1 MAKKRIVIDPVTRIE
16 GHLRIEVETQDGI
29 ITDAWSTGTLWRGVE
44 AILKGNDAR
53 DAWLTVLRI
62 CGVCTVSQGIGSVR
76 AVENALKM
84 KIPLNAQYI
93 RNIMLGA
100 HTIVDNLIHFYI
112 FCGLDWFDIHSA
124 ALKASPARAAALA
137 QSCSSWRDN
146 STEDMRKT
154 QEKLKKLVNS
164 GQMGIFADGYSGH
177 QEMTLPP
184 EVNLI
189 LATHYFQSLDYQRIA
204 NKIVTVL
211 GSKTPHIQ
219 NLAVG
224 GVANPINPDSAAV
237 LTIERMQYVKK
248 LIDDLKEF
256 INEAYNTDVALLA
269 AYYPEWNHIGK
280 GQGNFLS
287 HPEFPIDEAG
297 DNCVMPGGYIEGKD
311 FTKFRKITSLHDK
324 FIEDNVLESVKHSYF
339 KGSSINSPFV
349 LGDLEP
355 VFDPKDTTKYSWVK
369 SPYFKNKTAEPG
381 PTASVYAMHLSN
393 YQPCI
398 DVTNRVFKTIE
409 KLGKEKY
416 TLENLDSTMGRMV
429 SRSIRVSVVQSI
441 INDQYDLLI
450 KNIQKGD
457 FATFYKPHF
466 PKGEIR
472 GMGVH
477 EAPRGA
483 LAHWV
488 RITDGYIT
496 SYEATIPTTWLA
508 SPRGHNG
515 EYGAY
520 EYALLG
526 HKIADPKRP
535 LEIIR
540 TIHSYD
546 PCMACSAHI
555 LSPDG
560 KTYSK
565 VKVQ

>member
-1 MAKKRIVIDPVTRIE
+1 MANKRIVIDPVTRIE
-16 GHLRIEVETQDGI
+16 GHLRIEVEMKDGEVV
-29 ITDAWSTGTLWRGVE
+29 DAWSTGTLWRGVE
-44 AILKGNDAR
+44 AILKGSDAR

-84 KIPLNAQYI
+84 KVPLNAQYI
-93 RNIMLGA
+93 RNIMIGA

-137 QSCSSWRDN
+137 QSYSSWRDN
-146 STEDMRKT
+146 STEDMRQT
-154 QEKLKKLVNS
+154 QDKLKRLINS
-164 GQMGIFADGYSGH
+164 GQMGVFADGYSGH

-237 LTIERMQYVKK
+237 LTIERMQYVKQ
-248 LIDDLKEF
+248 LIGDLEEF

-269 AYYPEWNHIGK
+269 AYYPKWSHIGK

-287 HPEFPIDEAG
+287 HPEFPIDEEG

-311 FTKFRKITSLHDK
+311 FSTFRKISSLHDTL
-324 FIEDNVLESVKHSYF
+324 IRDNTVESVKHSYF
-339 KGSSINSPFV
+339 KGDAINSPFI

-355 VFDPKDTTKYSWVK
+355 VFDPKDKTKYSWVK
-369 SPYFKNKTAEPG
+369 SPYFLNKTAEPG
-381 PTASVYAMHLSN
+381 STASVYAMHLSD

-398 DVTNRVFKTIE
+398 DVTNRVFKTIKQLSGE
-409 KLGKEKY
+409 VY
-416 TLENLDSTMGRMV
+416 TLEKLDSTIGRLV
-429 SRSIRVSVVQSI
+429 SKSIRVSVVQSI
-441 INDQYDLLI
+441 ISDQYDLLI
-450 KNIQKGD
+450 ENLQKGN
-457 FATFYKPHF
+457 FTTFYKPSF
-466 PKGEIR
+466 PKEEIR
-472 GMGVH
+472 GMGLH

-488 RITDGYIT
+488 RIKDGYIAA
-496 SYEATIPTTWLA
+496 YEATIPTTWLA
-508 SPRGHNG
+508 APRAHNG
-515 EYGAY
+515 ELGAY
-520 EYALLG
+520 EYSLIG
-526 HKIADPKRP
+526 QKIADPKRP

-546 PCMACSAHI
+546 PCMACAAHI

-560 KTYSK
+560 DTYSK
-565 VKVQ
+565 VKIQ